1 MSEATISWHAPR
13 RVKLAIAA
21 LVLAVAAAVAGVA
34 AHSTGTAHARAMV
47 GAYDAH
53 PDGVSWN

>member
-13 RVKLAIAA
+13 RVKIVIAA
-21 LVLAVAAAVAGVA
+21 LVLAAAAAGVA
-34 AHSTGTAHARAMV
+34 AQSTGTAHARAIV
-47 GAYDAH
+47 GAYQAH

>member
-34 AHSTGTAHARAMV
+34 AHNTGPSHARAMGGFV
-47 GAYDAH
+47 Q

>member
-13 RVKLAIAA
+13 RVKLAVAA
-21 LVLAVAAAVAGVA
+21 LVLALAAALAGVA
-34 AHSTGTAHARAMV
+34 AHNTGSAHARAMV
-47 GAYDAH
+47 GAFQAH